1 MKFKLIDIDL
11 AFKRLRERIVF
22 TDFTYFHGQMG
33 AGKTTIA
40 RLIDFCLGGHLGEA
54 EMTPALQTEFVSAN
68 LSLEVEGVP
77 LSLER
82 HAHSNQIRARWTSNE
97 EKFELLVPARTPD
110 GEVLPGTGVEVL
122 SDLVFFLA
130 GKAPPRVRR
139 SKVKEDSELERL
151 SIRDLLW
158 YCYLDQ
164 DSMDSS
170 FFHLEAGGDQWKRLK
185 SRDVLRFL
193 VGFYQEQVAELE
205 TKLEKSRNERLKCE
219 AGATAIREA
228 LSSAEIGTELELAV
242 FRRELGGQIQI
253 VEATITAARENAQ
266 SLRSHA
272 MESMQDQARMLTR
285 RLGALVDASSEIKE
299 VMAKD
304 KAHKNELLALSSRY
318 RRSQSAREVLSGV
331 DFQDCP
337 RCSKSLPARA
347 DDVCAVCGQPHTD
360 TPSGG
365 LEEASA
371 EKDLDSRVQE
381 LNDLIARHEA
391 QLRKTER
398 VCRETSSEKA
408 LLDAELNKVSKQY
421 DSEYLST
428 ALEAEKRRAAL
439 QQQLL
444 DLNKLEFLV
453 QKIAELSERV
463 GVLLAAEQKLR
474 ADLKQARE
482 LAERDTQN
490 LGRLKVLFLDCL
502 LRSKLAGFFSNDIVE
517 MKAPHFMPEVTS
529 AGSGDLAVTSFTNLG
544 SGGKKSLFKCCFAVA
559 VHRLAVEINALLPTV
574 LIIDSPMKNISEREN
589 RKQWEGFHEML
600 YTLAMGELQGT
611 QFIVIDKEMY
621 PPSDDFR
628 PTFTE
633 RHMRPND
640 ESIDPTKNPFPPLI
654 RYYRDK

>member
-1 MKFKLIDIDL
+1 MKFRLIDIDL
-11 AFKRLRERIVF
+11 AFKRLRERIAF

-33 AGKTTIA
+33 AGKSTIA
-40 RLIDFCLGGHLGEA
+40 RLVDFCLGGHLGEA
-54 EMTPALQTEFVSAN
+54 EMTPALQTEFVSAS

-97 EKFELLVPARTPD
+97 EKFELLVPARAPD

-170 FFHLEAGGDQWKRLK
+170 FFHLEVGGDQWKRLK

-205 TKLEKSRNERLKCE
+205 TKLEQSRNERLKCE
-219 AGATAIREA
+219 AGATAIKEA

-242 FRRELGGQIQI
+242 FRRELEGQIQI
-253 VEATITAARENAQ
+253 VDTTITAARENAH

-272 MESMQDQARMLTR
+272 MESMQDHARLLTR
-285 RLGALVDASSEIKE
+285 RLGVLVDATSEIRE
-299 VMAKD
+299 VIAKD

-381 LNDLIARHEA
+381 LNDLIARHES
-391 QLRKTER
+391 QLRKMER
-398 VCRETSSEKA
+398 IHREASSEKA

-444 DLNKLEFLV
+444 DLSKLEFLV
-453 QKIAELSERV
+453 QKIGELSDRV

-474 ADLKQARE
+474 AELKQARE

-490 LGRLKVLFLDCL
+490 LGRLKTLFLDCL
-502 LRSKLAGFFSNDIVE
+502 LRSKLAGFFPSDIVE
-517 MKAPHFMPEVTS
+517 MKAPHFLPEVTS
-529 AGSGDLAVTSFTNLG
+529 AGTGDLAVTSFTNLG

-600 YTLAMGELQGT
+600 YTLASGELQGT

-621 PPSDDFR
+621 PPSEDFT

-640 ESIDPTKNPFPPLI
+640 ENVAPHQNPYPPLI
-654 RYYRDK
+654 RYYKDK

>member
-33 AGKTTIA
+33 AGKSTIA

-68 LSLEVEGVP
+68 LSLKVEGVT

-97 EKFELLVPARTPD
+97 DKFEVLVPARAPD
-110 GEVLPGTGVEVL
+110 GEVLPGTGIEVL
-122 SDLVFFLA
+122 SDLIFFLA

-139 SKVKEDSELERL
+139 SKVKDDSELERL

-170 FFHLEAGGDQWKRLK
+170 FFHLESGGDQWKRLK

-205 TKLEKSRNERLKCE
+205 TKLEQSRNERLKCE
-219 AGATAIREA
+219 AGATAIKEA
-228 LSSAEIGTELELAV
+228 LSSSEIGTELELTTL
-242 FRRELGGQIQI
+242 RRDLERQIQV
-253 VEATITAARENAQ
+253 VEVTITAARESAQ

-272 MESMQDQARMLTR
+272 MESMQDHARMLTR
-285 RLGALVDASSEIKE
+285 RLGALLDASSEIKD

-304 KAHKNELLALSSRY
+304 KAHKNELLALSSRF

-337 RCSKSLPARA
+337 RCSKTLPPCA
-347 DDVCAVCGQPHTD
+347 DDVCAVCGQSHSD
-360 TPSGG
+360 SPSGG

-391 QLRKTER
+391 QLRKTDR
-398 VCRETSSEKA
+398 VHRETSSEKA
-408 LLDAELNKVSKQY
+408 LLDKELNKVSRQY

-428 ALEAEKRRAAL
+428 ALEVEKRRAAL

-453 QKIAELSERV
+453 QRTADLSDRA
-463 GVLLAAEQKLR
+463 GVLLVAEQKLR
-474 ADLKQARE
+474 AELRQARE

-502 LRSKLAGFFSNDIVE
+502 LRSKLAGFFPSDIVE
-517 MKAPHFMPEVTS
+517 MKAPNFLPEVTS

-559 VHRLAVEINALLPTV
+559 AHRLAVEINALLPTV

-589 RKQWEGFHEML
+589 RKQWEGFHQML
-600 YTLAMGELQGT
+600 YSLAGTELRGT

-621 PPSDDFR
+621 PPSDDFT

-640 ESIDPTKNPFPPLI
+640 EGVGPAHNSYPPLI
-654 RYYRDK
+654 RYYKDK